1 MPKIVLIAG
10 FETFNAELYR
20 QAAEQAV
27 QRCPELEIHVFSDR
41 DITQHPDAIAQALD
55 GADVFFGSLIFDYD
69 QVLWLRERVQTI
81 PLRLVFESALELMAL
96 TQLGKFAIGEK
107 PKGMPK
113 PVKFILSKFGNSRE
127 EDKLA
132 GYLSF
137 LKVGP
142 KLLKYIPVGKVQDLR
157 NWLIIYGYWNAGGV
171 DNVAAMF
178 WFLGETY
185 LGLTVGEIPAAIAA
199 PNMGLLHPDYE
210 GYFES
215 PKAYLAW
222 HQSMRVVGWQG
233 GRVTASIATN
243 QPSTSLTLTSPAS
256 QLPSQPAPQFPSHSP
271 TVALLL
277 YRKHVIT
284 QQPYIPQLIRAFE
297 DAGLVPVPIFI
308 NGVEGH
314 VAVRDWLTTDY
325 EQAQRSLGH
334 IATPSLSEEAVRV
347 DAIVSTIGFPLV
359 GGPAGSMEAGRQTE
373 VAVRI
378 LTAKNVPYFVSAPL
392 LIQDI
397 HSWTRQGVG
406 GLQSVVLYALPELD
420 GAIDPVPLGGLVGE
434 DIYLVPERVQR
445 LIGRVKSWVALRQ
458 KPMAERKVAIVL
470 YGFPPGYGATGTAAL
485 LNVPQSLLKL
495 LHSLKAAGY
504 DVGDLPDDG
513 ETLIDWVKAAD
524 EADPRLGDA
533 PLRGVR
539 PLSGMRPLN
548 TVNVRQLEKW
558 LGYLLTTRVE
568 QQWGELTR
576 TGIKT
581 FDEDFLLGGVQ
592 LGNVWI
598 GVQPPLGLSG
608 DPLRLMFERDLTP
621 HPQYAAFYQW
631 LQKAFQADA
640 MLHFGMHGTAEW
652 LPGSPLGNTGYSWPD
667 ILLGNL
673 PHLYVYAANNPS
685 ESMLAKRRGYG
696 VLISHNVP
704 PYGRAGLYK
713 DLVALRELIAE
724 YREDPDKNDV
734 LREAICK
741 KITDTGLEADCP
753 YAEARKL
760 GMDFTPETARL
771 FSKESLLAYFATLYE
786 YLQVLENR
794 LFSSGLHVL
803 GQVPDARQRH
813 SYLEAYFGEALK
825 PAVLE
830 ALSEWDIAAIA
841 RPQWPA
847 LIDDLLLHHYR
858 SDADAPLRATA
869 RQKIAEGLEISDR
882 LAQTSDELTNLLRG
896 LNGEYIPPAPGGD
909 LLRDGPGVLPT
920 GRNIHAL
927 DPYRMPSPA
936 AYERGRLI
944 ARQLIAQHL
953 DEHGTFPETIAV
965 MLWGLDT
972 IKTKGEAI
980 GTLLELVGAAPLKEG
995 TGRIV
1000 RYDLIP
1006 LEKLGHPRIDV
1017 LGNLSG
1023 IFRDSFVNILELL
1036 DDLFRR
1042 AAEADEPED
1051 QNFIRKHVR
1060 ELQAQGVENP
1070 TARLFSN
1077 PAGDY
1082 GSLVNDRVVDGNWES
1097 NDELG
1102 NTWRDRNAFSY
1113 GRGDKGQARPEILDR
1128 LLHTT
1133 GRIVQQIDSV
1143 EYGLTDIQEYY
1154 ANTGALKQ
1162 AAEQR
1167 QGRRV
1172 TASFVESFSKDTTPR
1187 KLEDL
1192 LRMEYRT
1199 KLLNPKWA
1207 EAMAAQGA
1215 GGAYEISQR
1224 MTAMIGWAGTT
1235 NFQDGWVYDQ
1245 AAATYAF
1252 DAEMAAKLRQSNPE
1266 AFRNII
1272 GRMLEAH
1279 GRGYWSPDED
1289 TLDKLQTLYNQADEA
1304 LEGILTS

>member
-222 HQSMRVVGWQG
+222 HQSMGVVGGQG

-568 QQWGELTR
+568 KQWGELTR

-803 GQVPDARQRH
+803 GQVPDASQRH